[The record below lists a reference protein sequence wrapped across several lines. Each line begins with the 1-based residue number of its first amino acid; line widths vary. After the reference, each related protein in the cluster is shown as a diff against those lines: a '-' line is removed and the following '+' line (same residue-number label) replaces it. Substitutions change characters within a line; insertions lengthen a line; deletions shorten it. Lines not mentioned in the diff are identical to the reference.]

1 MKVKNI
7 SGATLTFKA
16 GKRTYTIGNN
26 VTTTIDDTLDAL
38 NDAIENVEAG
48 RLELVTVPAVASY
61 AGTPARYGYADINL
75 NSTLADGDI
84 LTIAG
89 VVFEFDTAASN
100 SITAGRTRV
109 LLDAGPAHATTAAAL
124 KTAIN
129 ADTTLIALG
138 LVADEIISIAANN
151 AKLILKATGST
162 VIGDITISQTGDG
175 VDITKVD
182 ASEGIGYRTSVTKV
196 TATAVTA
203 LVNTG
208 LETVHGVIVTVTT
221 SAGVSK
227 AYNGVARISGG
238 FVHLDDSGTV
248 DIAST
253 DIVNVVAYGK

>member
-26 VTTTIDDTLDAL
+26 VTTTVDDTLDAL
-38 NDAIENVEAG
+38 NDAIAHVEAG

-75 NSTLADGDI
+75 NSTLADADT
-84 LTIAG
+84 LTIGG

-129 ADTTLIALG
+129 ANATLSALG

-151 AKLILKATGST
+151 AKLILKATGT
-162 VIGDITISQTGDG
+162 TLIADIAITQSGDG
-175 VDITKVD
+175 VDITKVN
-182 ASEGIGYRTSVTKV
+182 ASEGVGYRTSVTKV
-196 TATAVTA
+196 VASAVTA

-227 AYNGVARISGG
+227 AYNGVARISGS
-238 FVHLDDSGTV
+238 FVYLDDSSTV